1 MPGKFGSSLIVIHD
15 CEGATTLLKSWRSS
29 SSGICPRHWPFMHVP
44 PMPHWRLKV
53 HGSDAPTTTSHCAS
67 SSPLGK
73 LMLTNPVSA
82 EVGDGCCSTSHIA
95 VWSNG
100 MSL

>member
-1 MPGKFGSSLIVIHD
+1 MPGKLASSLIVIHD
-15 CEGATTLLKSWRSS
+15 CEGATTLLKSWRST

-44 PMPHWRLKV
+44 PRPHSKLKV
-53 HGSDAPTTTSHCAS
+53 HGSEALTTTSHWAS

-82 EVGDGCCSTSHIA
+82 MVGDGCCSTSHCA
-95 VWSNG
+95 VPLNG
-100 MSL
+100 A